1 MTMTMEMINENEN
14 DNDNK
19 VVQILRLLGQFLILF
34 LFYERYF
41 KHLRHKQ
48 KHLSNIKRDISKQK
62 KHLINIQP
70 DISKQKKHLSNIHS
84 NKYVLKHI
92 KNLL

>member
-1 MTMTMEMINENEN
+1 MIHDNDNDN

-41 KHLRHKQ
+41 KHLKHKQ
-48 KHLSNIKRDISKQK
+48 KHLSNIQPNISISKK
-62 KHLINIQP
+62 A
-70 DISKQKKHLSNIHS
+70 SK
-84 NKYVLKHI
+84 
-92 KNLL
+92 